1 MKKTP
6 EEKKATQEKCR
17 ILWWEKNIDK
27 AILQAKEWKLRNPER
42 NKELKRIGY
51 HRNAEKINARRKVW
65 NKENRE
71 RVVERQKAYYRKNKQ
86 RIDAYA
92 RRYAK
97 SNPERIKES
106 RQRHW
111 EKNRVSV
118 FWSRAKK
125 AAKEKGIKFDIT
137 KDWFKVRLDAG
148 VCEMSGL
155 PFDMK
160 GKRSDN
166 SPSIDRIKPAGD
178 YTMDNCRM
186 VLWSINR
193 ALGNCGER
201 MMAVDENGDG
211 LMAYLDRQAQMYHE
225 TGESELSDD
234 EYDSLSQSVGRRT
247 VGAVSTIGDE
257 VEHTRPMVSMRGWEM

>member
-1 MKKTP
+1 MEKRKGRRVNLICGRCKKQFDRPAATIRSEQKDVFCSRECLKKTP

-17 ILWWEKNIDK
+17 ILWREKNRDK

-166 SPSIDRIKPAGD
+166 SPTIDRIKPAGD

-186 VLWSINR
+186 VLWSISR
-193 ALGNCGER
+193 ALSNCGEDYMIKVFR
-201 MMAVDENGDG
+201 AIIEKK
-211 LMAYLDRQAQMYHE
+211 ATWQTQK
-225 TGESELSDD
+225 
-234 EYDSLSQSVGRRT
+234 
-247 VGAVSTIGDE
+247 
-257 VEHTRPMVSMRGWEM
+257 